1 MKNKT
6 LTVVIL
12 ILLVCSLGLNVF
24 LIFGQKSDSRDEKNQ
39 FVGVYYSNSWNGKP
53 ATVILREDGTGVYPT
68 GANMTWVYADDKL
81 LFTLD
86 DNSNSVYEAFPAES
100 GISLWGVPFFKY

>member
-24 LIFGQKSDSRDEKNQ
+24 LIFGQKSDSKDEKNQ
-39 FVGVYYSNSWNGKP
+39 FVGVYYSNS
-53 ATVILREDGTGVYPT
+53 VILREDGTGVYPT